1 MRMLNE
7 RRIGVGNRGV
17 REKERERER
26 LCVDERGGWVLGVR
40 GEIDG

>member
-17 REKERERER
+17 REKERDCVWMRE
-26 LCVDERGGWVLGVR
+26 E
-40 GEIDG
+40 DGCWE